1 MPAPP
6 NILYIALSEGNRTV
20 ASCYAHDSGVFC
32 LRPVG
37 LMISITVAILTLAVV
52 VLLCGIFVGVQL
64 ERVRLII
71 EEWDSYIPGQRPE
84 KSKVVRIKIRP
95 DIRPL

>member
-1 MPAPP
+1 
-6 NILYIALSEGNRTV
+6 
-20 ASCYAHDSGVFC
+20 
-32 LRPVG
+32 
-37 LMISITVAILTLAVV
+37 MISITVAILTLAVV

-71 EEWDSYIPGQRPE
+71 EEWDSYIPAQMPQR
-84 KSKVVRIKIRP
+84 SKVVRIKIRP